1 MNDVR
6 LEQFE
11 SFVHIFYNTFPNKAL
26 NVLNSSK
33 SIEIAKHN
41 WAQISAQCDVGSIA
55 NWALLK
61 WLPDLGRGGATKS
74 DEFLEKFQM
83 AFAFGPPPHFR
94 KIMLQIFYN
103 G

>member
-41 WAQISAQCDVGSIA
+41 WAQKSAQCDEGSIA

-83 AFAFGPPPHFR
+83 ALIFWKLYCFFSENVR
-94 KIMLQIFYN
+94 KSPL
-103 G
+103 